1 MLYLQAKCLKLD
13 SGGKK
18 KSFLTSF
25 FPGRGR
31 VFGAEHPKAPPAYTR
46 SSQLSVLPGEKL
58 IYFDLVK
65 IFLNSQ
71 PYFHL
76 SPITFE
82 SNVIMRQ
89 A

>member
-1 MLYLQAKCLKLD
+1 M
-13 SGGKK
+13 GEK

-31 VFGAEHPKAPPAYTR
+31 VFGAEHPKARPAYTR

-58 IYFDLVK
+58 IYFDLVT
-65 IFLNSQ
+65 ILLNSQ
-71 PYFHL
+71 AYFHL

-82 SNVIMRQ
+82 SNNVIMRQ